1 MSNEYKFVIVIKDI
15 KDPNKVVSGGVS
27 NKYKGA
33 YKKIFDI
40 LDEDSIFFQSEVED
54 EILKGNDFYLYFN
67 FFPTHFYKFA
77 IYK

>member
-40 LDEDSIFFQSEVED
+40 LDEDSIFVKFIVKEKNKASLPSFV
-54 EILKGNDFYLYFN
+54 DFN
-67 FFPTHFYKFA
+67 E
-77 IYK
+77 